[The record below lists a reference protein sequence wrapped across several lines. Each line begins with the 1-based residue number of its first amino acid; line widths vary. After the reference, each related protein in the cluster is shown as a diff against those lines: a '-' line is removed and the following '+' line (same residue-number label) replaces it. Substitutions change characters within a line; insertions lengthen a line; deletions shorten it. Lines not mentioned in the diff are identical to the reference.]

1 MEIILNL
8 YWKHNYVMWCCP
20 TCKKR
25 EKKLFEDF
33 LAPEIFRGF
42 IYYYLIY

>member
-20 TCKKR
+20 TCKK
-25 EKKLFEDF
+25 KKLLEDF
-33 LAPEIFRGF
+33 LTPEIFRGF